1 MKAIIHRFN
10 LRQWPFLTKREIS
23 TSRETLAIAHQ
34 STHVTLA
41 SRDTFLIVFFGFIF
55 CFVAFTLIFF
65 LRFCIR
71 KQIRNNRRL
80 NGNKAVGVLLSK
92 SLFIPNTEVKTQKDL
107 HRSKGPTALIN
118 FRVIWVI
125 RFSTRSIQVDPRLA
139 RESHD
144 IVKKTHTHTVHQ
156 LVCDLNP
163 LLRLGY
169 FSLYFANKKYFIIFN
184 PRV

>member
-1 MKAIIHRFN
+1 MAFPYKKRDFYITWNPRNCTSIYARHARFSWHLFN
-10 LRQWPFLTKREIS
+10 C
-23 TSRETLAIAHQ
+23 
-34 STHVTLA
+34 
-41 SRDTFLIVFFGFIF
+41 FFGFIF

-92 SLFIPNTEVKTQKDL
+92 SLFIPNTEVKTQRDL
-107 HRSKGPTALIN
+107 HRSKGPTALMN

-144 IVKKTHTHTVHQ
+144 IVKKKHTHRVHQ

>member
-1 MKAIIHRFN
+1 MAFPYKKRDFYITWNPRNCTSIYARHARFSWHLFN
-10 LRQWPFLTKREIS
+10 C
-23 TSRETLAIAHQ
+23 
-34 STHVTLA
+34 
-41 SRDTFLIVFFGFIF
+41 FFSFIF

-92 SLFIPNTEVKTQKDL
+92 SLFIPNTEVKTQKYLHRRIYTQDL
-107 HRSKGPTALIN
+107 HRSKGPTALMN

-125 RFSTRSIQVDPRLA
+125 RFSTRSIQVDPRLS

-144 IVKKTHTHTVHQ
+144 IVKKKHTQSTSVG
-156 LVCDLNP
+156 
-163 LLRLGY
+163 LRPKS
-169 FSLYFANKKYFIIFN
+169 SLKTRAFFFVF
-184 PRV
+184 R

>member
-1 MKAIIHRFN
+1 MKPSQLHID
-10 LRQWPFLTKREIS
+10 LR
-23 TSRETLAIAHQ
+23 TSRSLL
-34 STHVTLA
+34 VTLFQLFFWFH
-41 SRDTFLIVFFGFIF
+41 FLFR
-55 CFVAFTLIFF
+55 CFYSNFFF

-71 KQIRNNRRL
+71 KKIRNNRRL

-144 IVKKTHTHTVHQ
+144 IVKKTHTHRVHQ